1 MSVKKEV
8 ILINRDSSFL
18 NNAYHFFIGY
28 LVPLVDYLS
37 KNSNS
42 ETTYI
47 LRSSGV
53 MNVWLHSLTKI
64 FPIDINILD
73 TEQFLTKAL
82 KTNDVVIFNDY
93 DKVNLFA
100 ENKINILLNKLRNFY
115 RVDHFTNKEN
125 NIIILTRNFAKN
137 NISVYTKT
145 SKVSRFIKNVDELYN
160 EILKINKC
168 ELVDTSEYE
177 YKDVL
182 DCYTKSNIV
191 IGQWGAGLTNMIW
204 MPRNSTVIEITA
216 KEIGV
221 DSEFKDC
228 YKYLAKCLGHKFIS
242 IQAQETWDG
251 PVDINKI
258 LELIK
263 N

>member
-1 MSVKKEV
+1 MSTKKEV
-8 ILINRDSSFL
+8 ILIARDSSLL

-37 KNSNS
+37 KNANN

-47 LRSSGV
+47 LRGSGV
-53 MNVWLHSLTKI
+53 MNRWLYSLQNIFKI
-64 FPIDINILD
+64 EINILD

-82 KTNDVVIFNDY
+82 TTKDVVIFNDY
-93 DKVNLFA
+93 DKIDLFV
-100 ENKINILLNKLRNFY
+100 ENKIKILLNKLRNFY
-115 RVDHFTNKEN
+115 RVDHFINKEN
-125 NIIILTRNFAKN
+125 NIVILTRSFAKN
-137 NISVYTKT
+137 NISLYTKD
-145 SKVSRFIKNVDELYN
+145 SKFSRFIENVDELHN
-160 EILKINKC
+160 EILKTNKC
-168 ELVDTSEYE
+168 KLVDTSEDE
-177 YKDVL
+177 YKEVL
-182 DCYTKSNIV
+182 KCYTESNII

-216 KEIGV
+216 KEIKII
-221 DSEFKDC
+221 SEWRDA
-228 YKYLAKCLGHKFIS
+228 YKYLAKCLGHNFIS

-251 PVDINKI
+251 PVNINKI

>member
-1 MSVKKEV
+1 VSTKKEV
-8 ILINRDSSFL
+8 ILIARDSSL
-18 NNAYHFFIGY
+18 LSNAYHFFIGY

-37 KNSNS
+37 KNANN

-47 LRSSGV
+47 LRNSGV
-53 MNVWLHSLTKI
+53 MNGWLYSLQNIFKI
-64 FPIDINILD
+64 EINILD

-82 KTNDVVIFNDY
+82 KTKDVVIFNDY
-93 DKVNLFA
+93 DKIDLFA

-115 RVDHFTNKEN
+115 RVDHFTNKEKN
-125 NIIILTRNFAKN
+125 VVILTRSFAKN
-137 NISVYTKT
+137 NISLYTKN
-145 SKVSRFIKNVDELYN
+145 SKFSRFIENVDELYN
-160 EILKINKC
+160 EILKTNKC
-168 ELVDTSEYE
+168 KLVDTSEDE

-182 DCYTKSNIV
+182 SCYTKSNII

-216 KEIGV
+216 KEKKIL
-221 DSEFKDC
+221 SEWKNC
-228 YKYLAKCLGHKFIS
+228 YEALAKCLGHKFIS
-242 IQAQETWDG
+242 IQAQENWDG